1 MIYTTRMMMMRTG
14 RIPDGLAVEGAVLA
28 MEMTMTTASVRRTRR
43 VVRKEPG
50 KGRVQRMGRGK

>member
-1 MIYTTRMMMMRTG
+1 MRMMMMRTG

-28 MEMTMTTASVRRTRR
+28 MAMTMTTASVRRTRR
-43 VVRKEPG
+43 AVSKEPG